1 MSISRV
7 PMNVSM
13 HDRCTVYSYC
23 LWIMFKTELLDLS
36 YDWKEIVIVY
46 SAASRADGVLV
57 C

>member
-1 MSISRV
+1 MPPCSTSAQSIL
-7 PMNVSM
+7 
-13 HDRCTVYSYC
+13 YC
-23 LWIMFKTELLDLS
+23 LWIMFKTELFDLS